1 MKRTKLVFR
10 KALSM
15 LLCAMLVLSTV
26 AIGIVSPGSLLT
38 VANAAEDVGQ
48 LAFYAPEAV
57 YLYPNVTSWTS
68 ETATPFQYFITN
80 SVNTSDIYSSS
91 ALTPNSDTTT
101 SDTIYF
107 AYSKIKSGTTP
118 SLKYQWI
125 DKSGNV
131 ISSDDATINLAGV
144 KKGADTTTTM
154 TATDSYYTVAVKRD
168 DSKSPSLAAAVTGCY
183 IRWIASYVDATDGQ
197 TKEAYAYTYVYKP
210 NVQSVG
216 GAVRICNK
224 QGNPS
229 HYVQQISWITGIHS
243 ISGTGD
249 RFANY
254 ASSNTNKGLAP
265 FLSTENKAYEGGTA
279 VTGVKTQKNNSVGYD
294 TQNGSEMYASFA
306 TETNTTSYFYANQ
319 SNSTFNNCG
328 STDWLNESSGFGVK
342 SYSYK
347 NYEAGSWVGSKD
359 KFLYANQTATAS
371 GNINID
377 LSRYSNL
384 NQIPNLGVGLFTTDT
399 EHCEYG
405 AWMVTDY
412 TDVSSNTDTATS
424 ETQSSPDTLK
434 GFWNNGQNA
443 SVIAR
448 IGSPDSLKDICGCG
462 VKYAGSWPRTIS
474 GSDKTYSIKTFM
486 LGAEAK
492 NNIDKEDSSIVSVII
507 KLNVSVSN
515 KTALRQKIA
524 EINSKTAILGF
535 RNGNLDSRYYDTSD
549 ATWTAFKNAY
559 NAAWMGLTVVDESV
573 DTSTLISNLESAANA
588 LKVKVTLNPNY
599 GAASSSYKSFTVG
612 LNNYV
617 EYNVSEFGTFTR
629 RGYTFMGWSDNS
641 SATSGTTSGNM
652 KVGAYYRTYY
662 ATWSLDNYT
671 ATFKALTYGKIGD
684 NAVGQDLTVNYNV
697 ETGITIPATYSRS
710 YYTFNGNWKVVSTTT
725 SDWAVGNLFAPGV
738 TTDTGKIG
746 NIVLEPATTPITY
759 TADYDAAGGS
769 EVVNGDASR
778 SYNIESTHSL
788 PTSVRE
794 GYTLVGWD
802 VTYTDDA
809 SCWESGKSYPAGT
822 SFNGKHGNVTFKAN
836 WQTLTS
842 TITIKT
848 ADGESYTGNKTLSY
862 AYAST
867 LQVNTATK
875 NGYTFKGWKV
885 TGSAANSDG
894 KCTWVI
900 GETFTL
906 QDGDTTVSIPGGRL
920 GDCTLEPIWEKVTY
934 TITFNSNGGTVIS
947 SKTYTIEDTVA
958 LASPVKDGYTF
969 RNWSVSVHDTADNW
983 TATSYAGGGSVS
995 GMYGNVTLIANY
1007 DEKAFTITL
1016 NANGGTVSQSTV
1028 TYKISNSATLPQPT
1042 KTGYDFSGWVVTA
1055 ADSSAWKTGD
1065 VYTESIPGG
1074 KFGNVTLKATWTAKK
1089 YTITFSDGVD
1099 SVEYSIEDTVTLPSV
1114 AKTGYD
1120 FAKWTVTSSQGNWT
1134 DGKEY
1139 AANETVTGMYGDVI
1153 MTAGFTP
1160 ISYSYTY
1167 LNTDGSTYGGGT
1179 YTIEDTLTPPSD
1191 YTAAGYIFNG
1201 WRVEQND
1208 IGSWTVGNIIAPGD
1222 SATGNYGDVTFK
1234 PELEAR
1240 EYTASFSA
1248 NGGMS
1253 TPDITYTI
1261 ESEDRVLPSTT
1272 RTGYD
1277 FLGWKIT
1284 SGNDTNWDTSKV
1296 YTAGT
1301 SMKGFYGN
1309 VTFEAQWKA
1318 QNVNITFVMG
1328 DKQEV
1333 VTSPY
1338 DSETPNVPAS
1348 IYCPDDAQY
1357 TYTFDHWEPALTKVS
1372 TPATYT
1378 AVYTKT
1384 VKSYTITW
1392 KVQTVEGDSSSVVT
1406 TTSTAAYGDT
1416 PAYPDGV
1423 PSQTSSDISDHEMRF
1438 DSWTPEIKT
1447 VTGAATYTAVFK
1459 TVLQPQTVNWYNGTT
1474 LLASESW
1481 GVGDTPSW
1489 AGATPTK
1496 ADENGFK
1503 FVFKGWSTTDG
1514 GEVSDPVTV
1523 TAAHGE
1529 YNYYAVF
1536 EKQEQTYTLTFNAN
1550 GGTLDENTSEYT
1562 FSESG
1567 AEATFPMPTKTGY
1580 TFGGWKLVSND
1591 GTWVDNTIGTDGLYA
1606 GNTVYV
1612 VEYWGN
1618 ASFEAQW
1625 TPTQYTLK
1633 FEGTGVSVDS
1643 LTYTIES
1650 DSTLPTAE
1658 KTGYEHTGWLVSVG
1672 DGSWIQGTVV
1682 ATDKLLTGEYGNATF
1697 TPVYKA
1703 KTYTITWVSGEY
1715 TQTSEYTYGAS
1726 IYRLE
1731 PVAKQGYTADWDSE
1745 VPATMPAEDITFTA
1759 VYTPVTYY
1767 LRLNLNGGTGAE
1779 SFEYSSETDTVLPTP
1794 TRSGA
1799 QFLGWKVTSTAGNWT
1814 QNSLLPGGTSIK
1826 GKYGNTTLTAQW
1838 KLDSF
1843 AVTWVAGDTTKVTH
1857 WYYGMTP
1864 SYDGT
1869 PYKSPDESYS
1879 YVFSG
1884 WDKEITSVT
1893 GDVTYTALFDKT
1905 AREYTVIW
1913 NVDGAE
1919 TKQTYH
1925 YGDTLVCPF
1934 DTDPVRISTSE
1945 YDFIFE
1951 GWTPATQSTVTDDVV
1966 YTAEFRVFTKLLGLS
1981 LNKSALFLNID
1992 ESEGLSAEIY
2002 PSTASVKDVIW
2013 SSSNAEV
2020 AKVDEV
2026 GKVTAVN
2033 AGMAIVSVASAD
2045 GAFKSYC
2052 VVTVSPKTTTYVEIT
2067 ANGVST
2073 TNVIGSSVQLYATVK
2088 PDDATDRTYRWTSDN
2103 PGIASVD
2110 DYGMVRFNSKGTTT
2124 IHVVTT
2130 DGYAQ
2135 GSIEVTA
2142 TDVETEQQ
2150 VEKTY
2155 AIRFLNLA
2163 CDIIVCDEYGNEH
2176 TFKSNEVLI
2185 VPEGGSITFYPTH
2198 PYYIICN
2205 GVTLEQD
2212 AEYTISNIQQNYM
2225 IASSKGEVIT
2235 PDDGGEDAKTFIQKL
2250 QEFFRKIVQFFK
2262 NLFKH

>member
-26 AIGIVSPGSLLT
+26 AIGIVSPSSLLT

-68 ETATPFQYFITN
+68 ATATPFQYFITN
-80 SVNTSDIYSSS
+80 TVNTSDIYSSS
-91 ALTPNSDTTT
+91 ALTPNSGTAT

-154 TATDSYYTVAVKRD
+154 TAANSYYTVAVKRD

-210 NVQSVG
+210 NVRSVS
-216 GAVRICNK
+216 GAAKMENDRGTNS
-224 QGNPS
+224 NAATLT
-229 HYVQQISWITGIHS
+229 WLTGIHS
-243 ISGTGD
+243 IN
-249 RFANY
+249 A
-254 ASSNTNKGLAP
+254 ASSRYARYGTTSSGITGLAP
-265 FLSTENKAYEGGTA
+265 FLSSENTAYIGGSSVSGIQGNAGGMYAVFASTDSSKAYF
-279 VTGVKTQKNNSVGYD
+279 K
-294 TQNGSEMYASFA
+294 
-306 TETNTTSYFYANQ
+306 ANQ
-319 SNSTFNNCG
+319 SYSTVGDNWPG
-328 STDWLNESSGFGVK
+328 DWSTTNISDARFDIKSADEKESTEGTGTGDSYNYLNLLVSSQGK
-342 SYSYK
+342 
-347 NYEAGSWVGSKD
+347 
-359 KFLYANQTATAS
+359 
-371 GNINID
+371 INVD
-377 LSRYSNL
+377 TSRYSNL
-384 NQIPNLGVGLFTTDT
+384 NQIPNLAVGM
-399 EHCEYG
+399 
-405 AWMVTDY
+405 MVTDNKHCDNGAWIIGDY
-412 TDVSSNTDTATS
+412 TGVSDYRSSDNGHDKNSGTNLQNRYNKLNSQTVFASNGAYESYNGTA
-424 ETQSSPDTLK
+424 
-434 GFWNNGQNA
+434 NA
-443 SVIAR
+443 EGI
-448 IGSPDSLKDICGCG
+448 
-462 VKYAGSWPRTIS
+462 KYAGTWNKAIS
-474 GSDKTYSIKTFM
+474 SSSATYSFKSIYM
-486 LGAEAK
+486 
-492 NNIDKEDSSIVSVII
+492 NSDSDRTLVSSVID
-507 KLNVSVSN
+507 LTVTTTN

-549 ATWTAFKNAY
+549 DTWTAFINAY

-573 DTSTLISNLESAANA
+573 DTSKLISNLESAANA
-588 LKVKVTLNPNY
+588 LKVKVTLNHNY
-599 GAASSSYKSFTVG
+599 GTASSSYKSFTVG

-617 EYNVSEFGTFTR
+617 EYDVSEFGTFTR
-629 RGYTFMGWSDNS
+629 KGYTFMGWSDNS
-641 SATSGTTSGNM
+641 LATSGTTSGNM

-710 YYTFNGNWKVVSTTT
+710 YYTFNDNWKVISTTT
-725 SDWAVGNLFAPGV
+725 GDWSVGNLFAPGV

-947 SKTYTIEDTVA
+947 SKTYTIEDTVT
-958 LASPVKDGYTF
+958 LASPAKDGYTF

-1016 NANGGTVSQSTV
+1016 DANGGTVSQSTV

-1055 ADSSAWKTGD
+1055 ADSSAWKIGD

-1167 LNTDGSTYGGGT
+1167 LNTDGSTYGGGK

-1296 YTAGT
+1296 YATGT

-1357 TYTFDHWEPALTKVS
+1357 TYTFDHWEPALSKVS

-1392 KVQTVEGDSSSVVT
+1392 KVQTVEGDTSSVVT
-1406 TTSTAAYGDT
+1406 TTSTVAYGDT

-1459 TVLQPQTVNWYNGTT
+1459 KVLQPQTVNWYNGTT

-1536 EKQEQTYTLTFNAN
+1536 EIRKQTYILTFNAN

-1567 AEATFPMPTKTGY
+1567 AEATFPLPTKTGY
-1580 TFGGWKLVSND
+1580 TFGGWKLVSTN
-1591 GTWVDNTIGTDGLYA
+1591 GTWVDNTISADGLYA

-1612 VEYWGN
+1612 VEYWGD

-1633 FEGTGVSVDS
+1633 FEGMGVSVDS

-1682 ATDKLLTGEYGNATF
+1682 ATDKLLTGEYGNATV

-1745 VPATMPAEDITFTA
+1745 VPATMPAEDITFKA

-1814 QNSLLPGGTSIK
+1814 QNSLLPSGTSIK

-1884 WDKEITSVT
+1884 WDKEITPVT

-1951 GWTPATQSTVTDDVV
+1951 GWTPATQATVTDDVV

-2013 SSSNAEV
+2013 SSSNADV

-2142 TDVETEQQ
+2142 TEVETEQQ

-2225 IASSKGEVIT
+2225 IASSKAEVIT
-2235 PDDGGEDAKTFIQKL
+2235 PDDDEDAKTFIQKL

>member
-26 AIGIVSPGSLLT
+26 AIGIVSPSSLLT

-68 ETATPFQYFITN
+68 ATATPFQYFITN
-80 SVNTSDIYSSS
+80 TVNTSDIYSSS
-91 ALTPNSDTTT
+91 ALTPNSGTAT

-154 TATDSYYTVAVKRD
+154 TAANSYYTVAVKRD

-210 NVQSVG
+210 NVRSVS
-216 GAVRICNK
+216 GAAKMENARGINS
-224 QGNPS
+224 NAATLT
-229 HYVQQISWITGIHS
+229 WLTGIHS
-243 ISGTGD
+243 IN
-249 RFANY
+249 A
-254 ASSNTNKGLAP
+254 ASSRYARYGTTSSGITGLAP
-265 FLSTENKAYEGGTA
+265 FLSSENTAYIGGSSVSGIQGNAGGMYAVFASTDSSKAYF
-279 VTGVKTQKNNSVGYD
+279 K
-294 TQNGSEMYASFA
+294 
-306 TETNTTSYFYANQ
+306 ANQ
-319 SNSTFNNCG
+319 SYSTVGDNWPG
-328 STDWLNESSGFGVK
+328 DWSTTNISDARFDIKSADEKESTEGTGTGDSYNYLNLLVSSQGK
-342 SYSYK
+342 
-347 NYEAGSWVGSKD
+347 
-359 KFLYANQTATAS
+359 
-371 GNINID
+371 INVD
-377 LSRYSNL
+377 TSRYSNL
-384 NQIPNLGVGLFTTDT
+384 NQIPNLAVGM
-399 EHCEYG
+399 
-405 AWMVTDY
+405 MVTDNKHCDNGAWIIGDY
-412 TDVSSNTDTATS
+412 TGVSDYRSSDNGHDKNSGTNLQNRYNKLNSQTVFASNGAYESYNGTA
-424 ETQSSPDTLK
+424 
-434 GFWNNGQNA
+434 NA
-443 SVIAR
+443 EGI
-448 IGSPDSLKDICGCG
+448 
-462 VKYAGSWPRTIS
+462 KYAGTWNKAIS
-474 GSDKTYSIKTFM
+474 SSSATYSFKSIYM
-486 LGAEAK
+486 
-492 NNIDKEDSSIVSVII
+492 NSDSDRTLVSSVID
-507 KLNVSVSN
+507 LTVTTTN

-549 ATWTAFKNAY
+549 ATWTAFINAY

-573 DTSTLISNLESAANA
+573 NTSTLISNLESAANA

-599 GAASSSYKSFTVG
+599 GTVSSSYKSFTVG

-617 EYNVSEFGTFTR
+617 EYDVSEFGTFTR
-629 RGYTFMGWSDNS
+629 KGYTFMGWSDNS

-662 ATWSLDNYT
+662 ATWSLDNYA

-697 ETGITIPATYSRS
+697 ETGITIPSTYSRS
-710 YYTFNGNWKVVSTTT
+710 YYTFNNNWKVVSTTT
-725 SDWAVGNLFAPGV
+725 SDWSVGNLFAPGV

-947 SKTYTIEDTVA
+947 SKTYTIEDTVT

-1016 NANGGTVSQSTV
+1016 DANGGTVSQSTV

-1167 LNTDGSTYGGGT
+1167 LNTDGSTYGGGK

-1296 YTAGT
+1296 YAAGT

-1357 TYTFDHWEPALTKVS
+1357 TYTFDHWEPALSKVS

-1392 KVQTVEGDSSSVVT
+1392 KVQTVEGDTSSVVT
-1406 TTSTAAYGDT
+1406 KTSTAAYGDT

-1423 PSQTSSDISDHEMRF
+1423 PSQASSDISDHEMRF

-1503 FVFKGWSTTDG
+1503 FVFRGWSTTDG

-1580 TFGGWKLVSND
+1580 TFGGWKLVSTN
-1591 GTWVDNTIGTDGLYA
+1591 GTWVDNTISADGLYA

-1745 VPATMPAEDITFTA
+1745 VPATMPAEDITFMA

-1884 WDKEITSVT
+1884 WDKEITPVT

-1951 GWTPATQSTVTDDVV
+1951 GWTPATQATVTDDVV

-2013 SSSNAEV
+2013 SSSNADV

-2142 TDVETEQQ
+2142 TEVETEQQ

-2225 IASSKGEVIT
+2225 IASSKAEVIT
-2235 PDDGGEDAKTFIQKL
+2235 PDDDGEDAKTFIQKL